1 LKRLCFALQT
11 SLRYSDFAPQSELE
25 ASRPMHV
32 SEAEQTLREV
42 ERVRRDTRRSL
53 HPLWFANVVTA
64 VFFLGATLVGA
75 LADSSTL
82 PIAYWVI
89 GVPAGLA
96 VIVRHDVRNESRLG
110 AQAKLADPASGILL
124 ALIAGV
130 VVAHQLT
137 DGSFGQVAW
146 IYPVAAGW
154 LGLAAL
160 FRDGPLCAAAVAL
173 LAVGTAIV
181 AIEPAEPWIWA
192 NVTMALL
199 LLAAGL
205 VARAWERA

>member
-1 LKRLCFALQT
+1 MQ
-11 SLRYSDFAPQSELE
+11 
-25 ASRPMHV
+25 V
-32 SEAEQTLREV
+32 SEAEHTLREV

-64 VFFLGATLVGA
+64 VFFLGATLVSA
-75 LADSSTL
+75 IADSSPL

-89 GVPAGLA
+89 GVPVGLGL
-96 VIVRHDVRNESRLG
+96 IVRHDLRNESRLG
-110 AQAKLADPASGILL
+110 AQARLADPASGILL
-124 ALIAGV
+124 ALIVGV
-130 VVAHQLT
+130 VAAHELT

-173 LAVGTAIV
+173 LAIGTAIV

-192 NVTMALL
+192 SVAMSLL

-205 VARAWERA
+205 LERARERT